1 MLELEIK
8 RLSDNIEHL
17 NKLLEAMADTAKT
30 NAQTA
35 QTQPDTTP
43 RPKLAKETKA
53 PEPMESEIVS
63 DSESASTYTAD
74 TIKSLAL
81 AINKKDR
88 SKRDAIKA
96 KLTEHNAKVATEL
109 TGDALVAVGEWLEA
123 LKIEVGA

>member
-30 NAQTA
+30 NAQAA
-35 QTQPDTTP
+35 QTQPEATP
-43 RPKLAKETKA
+43 SPKPKAKAKE

-63 DSESASTYTAD
+63 DSESAPTYTAD

-96 KLTEHNAKVATEL
+96 KLAEHNAKVATEL

>member
-1 MLELEIK
+1 
-8 RLSDNIEHL
+8 
-17 NKLLEAMADTAKT
+17 
-30 NAQTA
+30 
-35 QTQPDTTP
+35 
-43 RPKLAKETKA
+43 
-53 PEPMESEIVS
+53 MESEIVS

-96 KLTEHNAKVATEL
+96 KLAEHNAKVATEL